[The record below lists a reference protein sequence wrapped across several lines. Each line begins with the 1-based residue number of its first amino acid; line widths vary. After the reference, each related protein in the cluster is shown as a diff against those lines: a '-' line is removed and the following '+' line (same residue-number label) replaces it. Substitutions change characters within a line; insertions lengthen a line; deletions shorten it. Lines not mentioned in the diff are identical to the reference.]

1 MGTVPPRSTNLALL
15 LLVPLAVLSGFA
27 TFLVGGGGFVGVV
40 VILHGVVA
48 LMVLVLVPW
57 KSIIIRRGLRRRR
70 SHLVMSLLL
79 LVAVVLALATG
90 FAHSS
95 GLLVSAG
102 GLTALQVHVGA
113 GLVALIPLFS
123 HVRGH
128 RVRPRKTDMSR
139 RTLLRSGFLLAGASG
154 ASAVLEGVF
163 VAASLP
169 GARRRATG
177 SYERSSGNP
186 SGMPDTS
193 WLFDEA
199 PNADPAAWRLIV
211 SSGGTRREWT
221 VDQIRAMGDVSSVVL
236 DCTGG
241 WWSRQEWAGAKVA
254 RLLPAGATGS
264 VEVRSAT
271 GYRRRLPITDD
282 LLLAVD
288 VAGQPLSAGHGA
300 PMRLVVPG
308 RRGYH
313 WVKWVTRIE
322 HSSVPWWLEP
332 PLPWQ

>member
-1 MGTVPPRSTNLALL
+1 VAPRSTNLALL
-15 LLVPLAVLSGFA
+15 VLVPLAVLSGFA
-27 TFLVGGGGFVGVV
+27 TFLVGGGLYVGAIVTV
-40 VILHGVVA
+40 HGVIG

-70 SHLVMSLLL
+70 SHLAMSMLLSIA
-79 LVAVVLALATG
+79 VALALATG
-90 FAHSS
+90 LAHSS

-113 GLVALIPLFS
+113 GLVALIPLVS

-128 RVRPRKTDMSR
+128 RVRPRHTDLSR
-139 RTLLRSGFLLAGASG
+139 RTLLRSSALLAGASAAYAG
-154 ASAVLEGVF
+154 LEGLF
-163 VAASLP
+163 IAASLP
-169 GARRRATG
+169 GARRRGTG
-177 SYERSSGNP
+177 SYERSSGDP
-186 SGMPDTS
+186 SGMPTTS

-199 PNADPAAWRLIV
+199 PNADPGAWRLIV
-211 SSGGTRREWT
+211 SSGGSRREWS
-221 VDQIRAMGDVSSVVL
+221 VEQIRAVGDVSSVVL

-241 WWSRQEWAGAKVA
+241 WWSRQEWGGARVSH
-254 RLLPAGATGS
+254 LLPAGAGGS

-271 GYRRRLPITDD
+271 GYRRRLPVTQD

-322 HSSVPWWLEP
+322 HSSLPWWLEP